1 MSRSAVNVRFHD
13 SVALITLDDGKA
25 NVVTSDVIDGLWR
38 ALDAAEADASAV
50 VLAGR
55 PGVFSGGLDVSVLGA
70 GGDPAMVLVHKATDV
85 CLRLAEFPRPVVAA
99 CTGHA
104 VALGAV
110 FLLCSDLRFCAE
122 GDFRIG
128 FNEVSIGIPVPELV
142 VGLARQ
148 RLSRRH
154 LALALNTAQM
164 YSPTE
169 AVEVGFL
176 DSARA
181 LNVTADALR
190 AAADLGERLEPAAFA
205 ETRRTMTGR
214 LGETIIR
221 HAGSFMG
228 LRDAPPPRVRASRNP
243 VESELQVADGS
254 RAGW

>member
-1 MSRSAVNVRFHD
+1 MSRSAVTVRFHD
-13 SVALITLDDGKA
+13 SVALITVDDGKA
-25 NVVTSDVIDGLWR
+25 NVVTADLIDSLWK
-38 ALDAAEADASAV
+38 ALHVAEADASAV

-55 PGVFSGGLDVSVLGA
+55 PGVFSGGLDVNVLGA
-70 GGDPAMVLVHKATDV
+70 GGDPAMVLVHKATDL
-85 CLRLAEFPRPVVAA
+85 CLRLVEFPRPVVAA

-110 FLLCSDLRFCAE
+110 FLLCCDLRICAE

-142 VGLARQ
+142 IGLARL

-154 LALALNTAQM
+154 LTLTINAAPL
-164 YSPTE
+164 YSPAE

-181 LNVTADALR
+181 LNVTGDALR
-190 AAADLGERLEPAAFA
+190 AAADLAARLDPVAFA
-205 ETRRTMTGR
+205 ATRRTMTSR

-221 HAGSFMG
+221 HAGSFTG
-228 LRDAPPPRVRASRNP
+228 LRDAPAPRVRPSRNP
-243 VESELQVADGS
+243 VEPGLQNDEGRPA
-254 RAGW
+254 R